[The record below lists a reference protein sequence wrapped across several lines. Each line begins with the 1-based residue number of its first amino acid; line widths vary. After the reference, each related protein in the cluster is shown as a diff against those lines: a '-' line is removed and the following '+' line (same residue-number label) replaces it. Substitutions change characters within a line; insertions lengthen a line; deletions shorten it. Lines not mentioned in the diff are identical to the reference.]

1 MEKRYLC
8 GQELETEGEGE
19 RCRIMGGKE
28 GRRGTAGDSYCLPMS
43 VSAENLPAINML
55 KAGEQPE
62 QAEREREGD
71 GKQARGKREQQRG
84 EKEREQAKVD
94 SREREREGSWRK
106 GNVISQST
114 AANED

>member
-8 GQELETEGEGE
+8 GQELQTEGEAE
-19 RCRIMGGKE
+19 ECSVMGARE

-62 QAEREREGD
+62 QAEREREREM
-71 GKQARGKREQQRG
+71 KSKPEVRGNSREEKRRGSRRKWIVEEGRAAG
-84 EKEREQAKVD
+84 EKE
-94 SREREREGSWRK
+94 
-106 GNVISQST
+106 T
-114 AANED
+114 

>member
-8 GQELETEGEGE
+8 GQELQTDGEGE
-19 RCRIMGGKE
+19 RCSVMGAWE
-28 GRRGTAGDSYCLPMS
+28 GRGVTAGDSYCLPMS

-62 QAEREREGD
+62 QAEREGD

-94 SREREREGSWRK
+94 SRGREGSWRK

>member
-8 GQELETEGEGE
+8 GQELQTEGAGE
-19 RCRIMGGKE
+19 RCSIMGGKE

-62 QAEREREGD
+62 QAEREREMES
-71 GKQARGKREQQRG
+71 KPEVRGS
-84 EKEREQAKVD
+84 
-94 SREREREGSWRK
+94 SREKRRRGSSRKWRESRGGSWRK